1 MSKAAAESIRHAGD
15 SWLKA
20 VSPPTHLPPLAP
32 GLLRGIEAV
41 CVIAGI
47 SISCALTWRGQPMPG
62 SAELLLLAVGALA
75 TLNLLHLLGAYRH
88 EAVLAV
94 NTGLMRCLV
103 AMIVAGAAIVGLA
116 MAIDADLLART
127 RAWLLPWL
135 AIALA
140 FLATVRLTLALWLRH
155 RQATG
160 ASRQRIAILGAE
172 TIGQRLLQRLHAH
185 PDEIEI
191 VGVYDDRKDR
201 LPVRCMGHAIKGGID
216 TLLRD
221 LRERPVDRVI
231 VALPLAAERRVHEVL
246 RALRHA
252 PVDIL
257 LCPDLAG
264 LRFKSLST
272 QFVGGVPLM
281 VGVDRPIKAWDA
293 VMKAALDR
301 VLAAC
306 ILLAIMPLMLAIAA
320 CIKLDSPGP
329 VLFRQKR
336 YGFNNTLIDVF
347 KFRTMRADAADRN
360 AERLT
365 TRNDPRVTRV
375 GAFLRRTSLDELPQ
389 FLNVLRGEM
398 SVVGPRPHAT
408 AAKAGGLLYPEAV
421 RDYHARHRV
430 KPGITGWAQ
439 VNGWRGETETVEQ
452 IVKRVEHDLYYIDHW
467 SVGLDLWIV
476 ARTIL
481 GGFVGRNA
489 Y

>member
-1 MSKAAAESIRHAGD
+1 MSKAAANSIRHTGD

-20 VSPPTHLPPLAP
+20 VSPPTHLPPLVP
-32 GLLRGIEAV
+32 GLLRGVDAACMIV
-41 CVIAGI
+41 GIAI
-47 SISCALTWRGQPMPG
+47 ICMLTGRGQSMP
-62 SAELLLLAVGALA
+62 SSVELLLLVLSALA
-75 TLNLLHLLGAYRH
+75 ALNFLHLFGVYRH
-88 EAVLAV
+88 EAILLVNLGLA
-94 NTGLMRCLV
+94 RCLL
-103 AMIVAGAAIVGLA
+103 ATLVAGAVVLGLA
-116 MAIDADLLART
+116 MAIGGDVLAGAQ
-127 RAWLLPWL
+127 AWLMHSL
-135 AIALA
+135 AIVLA
-140 FLATVRLTLALWLRH
+140 FLATVRLTLAFWLRH
-155 RQATG
+155 RQTNA

-185 PDEIEI
+185 ADEIEI

-201 LPVRCMGHAIKGGID
+201 LPMHCMGHAITGGID

-221 LRERPVDRVI
+221 LREHPVDRVI

-264 LRFKSLST
+264 LRFKTLST
-272 QFVGGVPLM
+272 RIVGGVPLM
-281 VGVDRPIKAWDA
+281 VGAERPMTAWGA
-293 VMKAALDR
+293 VTKAALDR

-306 ILLAIMPLMLAIAA
+306 ILLPIMPLMLAIAA

-347 KFRTMRADAADRN
+347 KFRTMRADVTDRN